1 MGRYYQGDIEGKF
14 WFAVQSSDD
23 ATFFG
28 GTETE
33 LYASDEDEEEEENA
47 YGAQYS
53 FGADDME
60 DIEAGLA
67 TCKEELGEWREKLD
81 EFFDTRDF
89 YNDEELAEFI
99 GLEGE
104 GVRGQIREKLKWYAR
119 LILGEKIYNCV
130 KENGQCVFEGEY

>member
-28 GTETE
+28 GMETE
-33 LYASDEDEEEEENA
+33 LYASDEDEEEENA

-53 FGADDME
+53 FGTDDME

-67 TCKEELGEWREKLD
+67 TCKEELGEWKEKLD
-81 EFFDTRDF
+81 EFFNGGTS
-89 YNDEELAEFI
+89 YSNDMIVKFVGLKGDDAELV
-99 GLEGE
+99 
-104 GVRGQIREKLKWYAR
+104 VRGKLEWYAR
-119 LILGEKIYNCV
+119 LILGEKICNCV
-130 KENGQCVFEGEY
+130 KENGSCVFEGEY

>member
-28 GTETE
+28 GMEAE
-33 LYASDEDEEEEENA
+33 LYASDEDEEEENA

-67 TCKEELGEWREKLD
+67 TCKEELGEWKDKLD
-81 EFFDTRDF
+81 EFFNGGTS
-89 YNDEELAEFI
+89 YSNDMIVKFVGLKGDDAELV
-99 GLEGE
+99 
-104 GVRGQIREKLKWYAR
+104 VRGKLEWYAR

-130 KENGQCVFEGEY
+130 KENESCVFEGEY

>member
-81 EFFDTRDF
+81 EFFGEGTS
-89 YNDEELAEFI
+89 YSNDMIVKFM
-99 GLEGE
+99 GLEGDDAE
-104 GVRGQIREKLKWYAR
+104 VIVRGKLEWYAR

>member
-89 YNDEELAEFI
+89 YNDQELAEFI

-104 GVRGQIREKLKWYAR
+104 DVRGQIREKLKWYAR